1 MRSIPERLTIIT
13 MTPAMWG
20 LVGRTVATL
29 QRTLGEETPRRLVH
43 ASGSVLPLLYL
54 LNVATWAE
62 VRALFLVGSLCAG
75 ALEVLRLSVG
85 LEWQIYDRLTRRY
98 ERENVAGYAYYMF
111 STTAVVLAF
120 EPRIAVPAV
129 LMLTIGDPISGMA
142 GSGELRRV
150 KRPPALAA
158 MFLTSVALAA
168 PFLSRTPLAVALGA
182 LAATVADGV
191 KPTVEG
197 YIIDDN
203 LTIPPAAAAA
213 MWAGVELT
221 ATVL

>member
-1 MRSIPERLTIIT
+1 MISE
-13 MTPAMWG
+13 PAMRRV
-20 LVGRTVATL
+20 VGQTVATL
-29 QRTLGEETPRRLVH
+29 RRSVDEETPRRLVH
-43 ASGSVLPLLYL
+43 AAGSVLPLLYL
-54 LNVATWAE
+54 LDAATWAQ
-62 VRALFLVGSLCAG
+62 VRALFVAGSLGAG
-75 ALEVLRLSVG
+75 VLEVLRLSVG
-85 LEWQIYDRLTRRY
+85 LDWRIYDRLTRGY
-98 ERENVAGYAYYMF
+98 EQDNVAGYAYYMF

-120 EPRIAVPAV
+120 EPRIAIPSV

-150 KRPPALAA
+150 KRPAALAA
-158 MFLTSVALAA
+158 MFCTSVALAA

-213 MWAGVELT
+213 MWIGVEL
-221 ATVL
+221 AAML